1 MSNKNHQKNL
11 KSKNLELDV
20 KDKELE
26 YEAIKEAI
34 EKGNINIL
42 SNFNIKGLKSSKYSA
57 KIPKKL
63 SEKEKEKR
71 DEIRRLKEA
80 EDLAEIQQKLF
91 RQVKGRRK
99 IEPLYNK
106 KSVYSTKDIYA
117 SNLDKECEKILAKD
131 EKHNKNKKYEMIK
144 STNNN
149 INSESATLKKKF
161 KINCEKSTENID
173 EEKDKEFFNLL
184 DKDIKNFYIE
194 KCGDIFNFLKEIHLC
209 RYIDEFLK
217 RGYDLYEE
225 FIEIKEELFK
235 NMKNPFLNEAQQ
247 EKFFK
252 KLNEIKNKNNK
263 NNINQINRLDN
274 THNNI
279 KNNNNSNLINERLNI
294 SNGQKITEEN
304 ITIKSTSNNDLNN
317 LNININSILEKAQ
330 KISEINI
337 QTSPQKNNQRIIKET
352 SSKISPEELMYKTS
366 NDIDFI
372 EQKRSDE
379 FKKAVEVWRNNNKNS
394 RPNTSRLNM
403 NNKITNE
410 IGININNPVKQKVM
424 SYCWNCYKKF
434 VKEEGVSKEYLNNF
448 HLNEKYNMKNF
459 CSLKCN
465 KDYEKKQRSQFMCFQ
480 CKKISNI
487 MDGFI
492 AFEGNKFCSNLC
504 KNKYIEEE
512 KEILKNQ
519 KKKNKKNKN
528 KKENNEDK
536 TEQNEKET
544 NVEINN
550 EDKEENNIEENDLDE
565 KDIKEGDEYDPF
577 DDF

>member
-1 MSNKNHQKNL
+1 MSNKIHQKNS
-11 KSKNLELDV
+11 KTKNLELDV
-20 KDKELE
+20 KEKELE

-34 EKGNINIL
+34 EKGNIDIL
-42 SNFNIKGLKSSKYSA
+42 SNFNIKGMKSQKFSA

-63 SEKEKEKR
+63 SEKEKERR

-106 KSVYSTKDIYA
+106 KSLYATKDVYGANI
-117 SNLDKECEKILAKD
+117 DKECEKILSKD
-131 EKHNKNKKYEMIK
+131 ERNNDKKKYKNNK
-144 STNNN
+144 SSINN
-149 INSESATLKKKF
+149 ITNDSTTIKKKY
-161 KINCEKSTENID
+161 KINCEKSTGDID
-173 EEKDKEFFNLL
+173 EEKDKEFFEQL
-184 DKDIKNFYIE
+184 DKDIKNFYVE
-194 KCGDIFNFLKEIHLC
+194 KCGEIFNFLKDIHLC

-225 FIEIKEELFK
+225 FVEIKDDFFK
-235 NMKNPFLNEAQQ
+235 NMKNPFLNDSQQ

-252 KLNEIKNKNNK
+252 KLNEIKNNNIDNK
-263 NNINQINRLDN
+263 INQINN
-274 THNNI
+274 TNNI
-279 KNNNNSNLINERLNI
+279 NKKSLNNPNNNNTLNI
-294 SNGQKITEEN
+294 SNVPKITEEKN
-304 ITIKSTSNNDLNN
+304 TINSSSINN
-317 LNININSILEKAQ
+317 LNLNINSILEKAQ

-337 QTSPQKNNQRIIKET
+337 QTSPQKYNQKIIKDT

-366 NDIDFI
+366 HDIDFI
-372 EQKRSDE
+372 EQKRSDD
-379 FKKAVEVWRNNNKNS
+379 FKKAVENWRNNNKTS
-394 RPNTSRLNM
+394 RPNTSRLTM
-403 NNKITNE
+403 SNKLTSE
-410 IGININNPVKQKVM
+410 IGININNPVKEKVM

-448 HLNEKYNMKNF
+448 KLNEKYNMKNF

-465 KDYEKKQRSQFMCFQ
+465 KDYEKKQRSQFMCFE

-487 MDGFI
+487 MNGFI
-492 AFEGNKFCSNLC
+492 AFEGNKFCSNIC
-504 KNKYIEEE
+504 KNKFIEEE
-512 KEILKNQ
+512 KEMIKNQ

-528 KKENNEDK
+528 RKENNGDK
-536 TEQNEKET
+536 IEKNE
-544 NVEINN
+544 NEINN
-550 EDKEENNIEENDLDE
+550 EIISEYKDENNIEENYIDE

>member
-11 KSKNLELDV
+11 KSKNLELEV

-34 EKGNINIL
+34 EKGNIDIL

-117 SNLDKECEKILAKD
+117 SNLNKECEKILTKD
-131 EKHNKNKKYEMIK
+131 DRHNKNKKYEMIK

-149 INSESATLKKKF
+149 INNENTTLKKKY

-184 DKDIKNFYIE
+184 DKDIKNFYVE
-194 KCGDIFNFLKEIHLC
+194 KCGEIFTFLKDIHIC

-217 RGYDLYEE
+217 RGYDIYEE
-225 FIEIKEELFK
+225 FLEIKEDLFK

-252 KLNEIKNKNNK
+252 KLNEIKNKNN
-263 NNINQINRLDN
+263 NINQINQINGID
-274 THNNI
+274 TTQNNI
-279 KNNNNSNLINERLNI
+279 KSQNNNSTLVQEKLNI

-304 ITIKSTSNNDLNN
+304 SNIKTTSINNV
-317 LNININSILEKAQ
+317 NININSILEKAQ

-337 QTSPQKNNQRIIKET
+337 QTSPQKKDQRIMKET

-379 FKKAVEVWRNNNKNS
+379 FKKAVEIWRNNNNS
-394 RPNTSRLNM
+394 RPNTSRINM
-403 NNKITNE
+403 NNKMTNE

-434 VKEEGVSKEYLNNF
+434 VKEEGISKEYLNNF
-448 HLNEKYNMKNF
+448 QLNEKYNMKNF

-492 AFEGNKFCSNLC
+492 AFEGNKFCSNIC
-504 KNKYIEEE
+504 KNRYIEEE
-512 KEILKNQ
+512 KELLKNQ

-536 TEQNEKET
+536 
-544 NVEINN
+544 
-550 EDKEENNIEENDLDE
+550 EENNIEENDMDE

>member
-1 MSNKNHQKNL
+1 MSNKIHQKNS
-11 KSKNLELDV
+11 KTKNLELDV
-20 KDKELE
+20 KEKELE

-34 EKGNINIL
+34 EKGNMNIL
-42 SNFNIKGLKSSKYSA
+42 SNFNIKGLKSSKLSA

-63 SEKEKEKR
+63 SEKEKERR

-106 KSVYSTKDIYA
+106 KALYATKDVYGANI
-117 SNLDKECEKILAKD
+117 DKECEKIFSKD

-144 STNNN
+144 SNNN
-149 INSESATLKKKF
+149 NVNNESANIKKKYE
-161 KINCEKSTENID
+161 INCEKGIGDSD
-173 EEKDKEFFNLL
+173 EEKDKEFFKQL

-194 KCGDIFNFLKEIHLC
+194 KCGEIFHFLKDVHLC

-225 FIEIKEELFK
+225 FIEIKDDLFK
-235 NMKNPFLNEAQQ
+235 NMKNPFLNETQQ

-252 KLNEIKNKNNK
+252 KLNEIKNKNNV
-263 NNINQINRLDN
+263 NQINEID
-274 THNNI
+274 
-279 KNNNNSNLINERLNI
+279 NNNNKIKNPNNPKINDKLNI

-304 ITIKSTSNNDLNN
+304 NTIKSSSINN
-317 LNININSILEKAQ
+317 LNIDINSILEKAQ
-330 KISEINI
+330 KISDMNI
-337 QTSPQKNNQRIIKET
+337 QTSPQKINQNIIKET

-379 FKKAVEVWRNNNKNS
+379 FKKAVENWRNNNTNS
-394 RPNTSRLNM
+394 RPNTSRLSM
-403 NNKITNE
+403 SNKLTSE
-410 IGININNPVKQKVM
+410 IGININNPVKEKVM

-434 VKEEGVSKEYLNNF
+434 IKDEGVSKEYLNNF

-465 KDYEKKQRSQFMCFQ
+465 KDYEKKQRSQFMCFE

-519 KKKNKKNKN
+519 KKKNKKNKS
-528 KKENNEDK
+528 KKENNDDK
-536 TEQNEKET
+536 IDKKENEV
-544 NVEINN
+544 NIEINN
-550 EDKEENNIEENDLDE
+550 EDKEDNDFEENNIDE
-565 KDIKEGDEYDPF
+565 KDNKEGDEYDPF